1 MRKWLFALALILPG
15 AATATAQTASPDALL
30 VQQLIDGAREPCR
43 TQPAQVCVDIGF
55 WFAASDPD
63 RGLSLDDVVLLRQ
76 RLGAWFQAYQ
86 ETLVPRARTGFGL
99 GFLLAD
105 GMTIPKL
112 HGSFDSNG
120 DGYVSQAELLADVT
134 LDQRPLGQVLSDP
147 DAVDR
152 VGLANRLGLPP
163 AMLDQL
169 FQK

>member
-1 MRKWLFALALILPG
+1 M
-15 AATATAQTASPDALL
+15 
-30 VQQLIDGAREPCR
+30 
-43 TQPAQVCVDIGF
+43 
-55 WFAASDPD
+55 
-63 RGLSLDDVVLLRQ
+63 LLRQ

-86 ETLVPRARTGFGL
+86 ETLVPQARTGFGL

-105 GMTIPKL
+105 GMTMPKL

>member
-1 MRKWLFALALILPG
+1 MRTWFLALALFLPVALP
-15 AATATAQTASPDALL
+15 AAAQEVSAEALA
-30 VQQLIDGAREPCR
+30 VQEFIDGAREPCR

-55 WFAASDPD
+55 WYAATDPD
-63 RGLSLDDVVLLRQ
+63 RGLTLDDVVRLRQ

-86 ETLVPRARTGFGL
+86 ANLPAQARTGFGL

-105 GMTIPKL
+105 GMTMEKL

-134 LDQRPLGQVLSDP
+134 LDERPLGQVLADP
-147 DAVDR
+147 NAVDR

-163 AMLDQL
+163 AMIQGL
-169 FQK
+169 FLQ